1 MCVPSYALRRII
13 CWADTRSLLGKA
25 TYSISLMDAKL
36 LVLTGHW
43 HFSERSCRCHFIIST
58 RCAKGS
64 KIQTCCRTPSSLVI
78 LSPSDRSS
86 SLLPVSSPRTCKTYI
101 SISRV
106 QCSKWTF
113 PVIYHKAQRWEIN
126 MKHEYNA
133 RNAFVVSLVSEV

>member
-36 LVLTGHW
+36 LILTGHW

-86 SLLPVSSPRTCKTYI
+86 SPCFFSTYLYDL

-106 QCSKWTF
+106 QCSKRTF
-113 PVIYHKAQRWEIN
+113 PVIYHKAQQREIN
-126 MKHEYNA
+126 MNHEYTA
-133 RNAFVVSLVSEV
+133 RNAFVVSLVSQV